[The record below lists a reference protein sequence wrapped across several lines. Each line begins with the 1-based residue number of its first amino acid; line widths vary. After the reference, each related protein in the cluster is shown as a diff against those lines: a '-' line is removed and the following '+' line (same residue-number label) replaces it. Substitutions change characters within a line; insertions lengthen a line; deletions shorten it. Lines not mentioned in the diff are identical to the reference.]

1 MNMLTTP
8 SSSQKN
14 YRLLFYFILAWL
26 LINMLQA
33 CLIGL
38 DGDEA
43 YYWVYSRHLQWGYFD
58 HPPMVALSIK
68 LGELFG
74 HGWLFTRIGAI
85 LFSAATIYFGFK
97 ALPERLQNAKPYS
110 LVFASVLIFHIYSFV
125 TTPDSPL
132 LFFTALFFYAY
143 KRYLEK
149 ESVGNIIFLA
159 FSIIGMI
166 YSKYHGI
173 LPVFFTFLS
182 NPKLILKRSAWV
194 IVILA
199 TAAFLPHLWWQYQND
214 WPTVRY
220 HLFERSQGSY
230 KLEKTGN
237 YILGQLL
244 VLGPFTTIVA
254 LIFLLKKRI
263 KGDTYFRAHIF
274 TFFGIL
280 LFFLLN
286 SFKKNIEPHWT
297 LTAGISFVVLALDLL
312 ERSTDKFRQLFF
324 WLASANIILILL
336 VRVLLAV
343 PNTPAKN
350 LDRFQVQ
357 VYSQSWADS
366 LYKHAAGTPVVF
378 VDNYHYPSIYAY
390 YHPDQLST
398 SYSTVYYR
406 KSIYNFQSQEAFN
419 NKTVYTVRKMK
430 IADDDI
436 EVKSNY
442 VPTFL
447 HKVDSFKA
455 ITGLKIYWLN
465 NLNAG
470 NKNQQVVA
478 RIELSNPMSY
488 SVNGN
493 NLFLNYTFFK
503 SKSEFKTSENIPLP
517 EKELLPGYKKL
528 IDVDILFPKEAG
540 TYKLIFSFDQPWVGP
555 TFSSPFYEIEV
566 K

>member
-1 MNMLTTP
+1 M
-8 SSSQKN
+8 
-14 YRLLFYFILAWL
+14 
-26 LINMLQA
+26 LINVLQS

-74 HGWLFTRIGAI
+74 HGWLFTRLGAI

-97 ALPERLQNAKPYS
+97 ALPERLQIAKPYI

-125 TTPDSPL
+125 TTPDAPL

-149 ESVGNIIFLA
+149 ENLVNVLFLSL
-159 FSIIGMI
+159 SIIGMI

-182 NPKLILKRSAWV
+182 NPKLILKKSAWIV
-194 IVILA
+194 VILT

-244 VLGPFTTIVA
+244 IFGPFTTVVAIV
-254 LIFLLKKRI
+254 LFLKKRI
-263 KGDTYFRAHIF
+263 KVDVYFRAHVF

-297 LTAGISFVVLALDLL
+297 LTAGISFVVLTLDLL
-312 ERSTDKFRQLFF
+312 DRSTDKFKRVFF
-324 WLASANIILILL
+324 WLVAANIFLILL
-336 VRVLLAV
+336 VRVLLAI
-343 PNTPAKN
+343 PDTPAKK

-357 VYSQSWADS
+357 IYSQSWADS

-398 SYSTVYYR
+398 SYSTVYFR
-406 KSIYNFQSQEAFN
+406 KSDYVFKNQEAFN
-419 NKTVYTVRKMK
+419 NKTVYTVRKIKM
-430 IADDDI
+430 AEDDI

-447 HKVDSFKA
+447 HRVDSFRA
-455 ITGLKIYWLN
+455 ISGLKISWLN
-465 NLNAG
+465 EKNTAG
-470 NKNQQVVA
+470 KNRKLLANIQ
-478 RIELSNPMSY
+478 LSNPMKY
-488 SVNGN
+488 SIDGK

-503 SKSEFKTSENIPLP
+503 SKSEFKTSENIPLS
-517 EKELLPGYKKL
+517 EKELSPGYKKT
-528 IDVDILFPKEAG
+528 IDINVNFPAEPG
-540 TYKLIFSFDQPWVGP
+540 NYRLIFSFDQPWLGP
-555 TFSSPFYEIEV
+555 TFASPFYEVEV

>member
-1 MNMLTTP
+1 MEMLTT

-26 LINMLQA
+26 LVNVLQA
-33 CLIGL
+33 CLIGM

-74 HGWLFTRIGAI
+74 HGWLFTRSGAI

-97 ALPERLQNAKPYS
+97 ALPDRLQNVKPYI
-110 LVFASVLIFHIYSFV
+110 LVFTSVLIFHIYSFV

-149 ESVGNIIFLA
+149 ENIGRVLFLTL
-159 FSIIGMI
+159 SIIGMI

-182 NPKLILKRSAWV
+182 NPKLVFKRSAWMV
-194 IVILA
+194 VILV

-214 WPTVRY
+214 WPTFRY

-230 KLEKTGN
+230 KIEKTAN

-244 VLGPFTTIVA
+244 ILGPFTTIVA

-263 KGDTYFRAHIF
+263 KADVYFRAHVF

-297 LTAGISFVVLALDLL
+297 LTAGISFVVLTLDLL
-312 ERSTDKFRQLFF
+312 ERSSEKLKRIFF
-324 WLASANIILILL
+324 WLATANIILIFL
-336 VRVLLAV
+336 VRILLAI
-343 PNTPAKN
+343 PDTPAKK

-406 KSIYNFQSQEAFN
+406 KSNYTFQNQEAFN
-419 NKTVYTVRKMK
+419 NKTVYTVRKIKM
-430 IADDDI
+430 ADDDI
-436 EVKSNY
+436 EVKSSY

-455 ITGLKIYWLN
+455 ISGLKISWLN
-465 NLNAG
+465 QLKTV
-470 NKNQQVVA
+470 NKNTRGVV
-478 RIELSNPMSY
+478 RIELTNPMNY
-488 SVNGN
+488 AIDGK

-503 SKSEFKTSENIPLP
+503 SKSEFKNSENIHLS
-517 EKELLPGYKKL
+517 EKELSPGYKKT
-528 IDVDILFPKEAG
+528 IDINISFPTETG
-540 TYKLIFSFDQPWVGP
+540 NCRMIFSFDQPWLGP
-555 TFSSPFYEIEV
+555 TFASPFYEIEV

>member
-1 MNMLTTP
+1 MEMLTT

-26 LINMLQA
+26 LINVLQS

-74 HGWLFTRIGAI
+74 HGWLFTRLGAI

-97 ALPERLQNAKPYS
+97 ALPERLQIAKPYI

-125 TTPDSPL
+125 TTPDAPL

-149 ESVGNIIFLA
+149 ENLVNVLFLSL
-159 FSIIGMI
+159 SIIGMI

-182 NPKLILKRSAWV
+182 NPKLILKKSAW
-194 IVILA
+194 IVVVLT

-237 YILGQLL
+237 YVLGQLL
-244 VLGPFTTIVA
+244 ILGPFTTVVAIV
-254 LIFLLKKRI
+254 LLLKKRI
-263 KGDTYFRAHIF
+263 KGDTYFRAHVF

-297 LTAGISFVVLALDLL
+297 LTAGISFVVLTLDLL
-312 ERSTDKFRQLFF
+312 NRSTDKFRQLFF
-324 WLASANIILILL
+324 WLSSANIFLILL
-336 VRVLLAV
+336 VRLLLAI
-343 PNTPAKN
+343 PDTPAKK

-357 VYSQSWADS
+357 IYSQSWADS

-398 SYSTVYYR
+398 SYSTVYLR
-406 KSIYNFQSQEAFN
+406 KSDYVFKNQEAFN
-419 NKTVYTVRKMK
+419 NKTVYTVRKIKM
-430 IADDDI
+430 AEDDI

-455 ITGLKIYWLN
+455 ISGLKILWVN
-465 NLNAG
+465 PSKTG
-470 NKNQQVVA
+470 NKNNQITA
-478 RIELSNPMSY
+478 RIELSNPMNY
-488 SVNGN
+488 AIDGK

-503 SKSEFKTSENIPLP
+503 SKSDFKTSENIPLS
-517 EKELLPGYKKL
+517 EKELSPGYKKTM
-528 IDVDILFPKEAG
+528 DINVYFPAEPGK
-540 TYKLIFSFDQPWVGP
+540 YKLIFSFDQPWLGP
-555 TFSSPFYEIEV
+555 TFASPFYEIEV

>member
-1 MNMLTTP
+1 MNMLNT

-14 YRLLFYFILAWL
+14 YRLLLYFILAWFF
-26 LINMLQA
+26 INIVQA
-33 CLIGL
+33 CSIGL

-97 ALPERLQNAKPYS
+97 ALPERLQNAKQYI

-125 TTPDSPL
+125 TTPDAPL

-143 KRYLEK
+143 KRYVEK
-149 ESVGNIIFLA
+149 ENLTNILFLA
-159 FSIIGMI
+159 LSIIGMI

-173 LPVFFTFLS
+173 LPVFLTFLS

-194 IVILA
+194 VVILTTA
-199 TAAFLPHLWWQYQND
+199 TFTPHLWWQYQND

-230 KLEKTGN
+230 KIEKTGN

-244 VLGPFTTIVA
+244 ILGPFTTVVA
-254 LIFLLKKRI
+254 LVLLLKNRI
-263 KGDTYFRAHIF
+263 KGDVYFRAHAF

-297 LTAGISFVVLALDLL
+297 LTAGISFVVLTLDLL
-312 ERSTDKFRQLFF
+312 ERSSDKIKRVFF
-324 WLASANIILILL
+324 GLASANIALIFLVRILL
-336 VRVLLAV
+336 AI
-343 PNTPAKN
+343 PNTPAKK

-357 VYSQSWADS
+357 IYSHSWADS
-366 LYKHAAGTPVVF
+366 LYKVAAGTPVVF

-406 KSIYNFQSQEAFN
+406 KSDYLFTNQEEFN
-419 NKTVYTVRKMK
+419 NKTVYTVRQ
-430 IADDDI
+430 IRRAEEDV

-455 ITGLKIYWLN
+455 ISGLKISWLKP
-465 NLNAG
+465 LKDG
-470 NKNQQVVA
+470 NKNSQGVA
-478 RIELSNPMSY
+478 RIELANPMKY
-488 SVNGN
+488 SIDGK

-503 SKSEFKTSENIPLP
+503 SKSEFKTSENISFA
-517 EKELLPGYKKL
+517 EKELSPGYKKTININL
-528 IDVDILFPKEAG
+528 SFPEESG
-540 TYKLIFSFDQPWVGP
+540 RYKLIFSFDQPLLGP
-555 TFSSPFYEIEV
+555 TFASPFYEIEV

>member
-1 MNMLTTP
+1 MQTT

-26 LINMLQA
+26 LMNMLQA
-33 CLIGL
+33 CFLGL

-74 HGWLFTRIGAI
+74 HGWLFTRLGAI
-85 LFSAATIYFGFK
+85 LFSAATVYFGFK
-97 ALPERLQNAKPYS
+97 ALPERLQKTKEYIF
-110 LVFASVLIFHIYSFV
+110 VFASVVFFHIYGFV
-125 TTPDSPL
+125 TTPDAPL

-149 ESVGNIIFLA
+149 ENVAHVLFLA
-159 FSIIGMI
+159 FSIVGMI
-166 YSKYHGI
+166 YSKYHGV
-173 LPVFFTFLS
+173 LPVFFTLLS
-182 NPKLILKRSAWV
+182 NPKLVLRRSAW
-194 IVILA
+194 IVMILA

-230 KLEKTGN
+230 KIEKTAN

-244 VLGPFTTIVA
+244 ILGPFTTIVT
-254 LIFLLKKRI
+254 LVLLVKKRTR
-263 KGDTYFRAHIF
+263 GDVYFRAHVF

-280 LFFLLN
+280 IFFLLN

-297 LTAGISFVVLALDLL
+297 LTAAISFVVLTLDLL
-312 ERSTDKFRQLFF
+312 ERSTDKFKTIFF
-324 WLASANIILILL
+324 RLAAANIVLLLL
-336 VRVLLAV
+336 VRVLLAI

-366 LYKHAAGTPVVF
+366 LYKKAAGTPVVF

-406 KSIYNFQSQEAFN
+406 KSTYTFQNGEAFN
-419 NKTVYTVRKMK
+419 NKTVYIVRQSKM
-430 IADDDI
+430 ADGDI
-436 EVKSNY
+436 EVKSSY

-455 ITGLKIYWLN
+455 VSGLKISWLN
-465 NLNAG
+465 PLKEAS
-470 NKNQQVVA
+470 KNNQVTA
-478 RIELSNPMSY
+478 RIELSNPMNY
-488 SVNGN
+488 SIDGK

-503 SKSEFKTSENIPLP
+503 SKSEFKTSENIPLSK
-517 EKELLPGYKKL
+517 KELLPGYKKT
-528 IDVDILFPKEAG
+528 VDINISFPIEPG
-540 TYKLIFSFDQPWVGP
+540 TYRLIFSFDQPWLGP
-555 TFSSPFYEIEV
+555 TFASPFYEVEV

>member
-1 MNMLTTP
+1 METLTT

-14 YRLLFYFILAWL
+14 FRLLFYFILAWL
-26 LINMLQA
+26 LINVLQA

-74 HGWLFTRIGAI
+74 HGWLFTRLGAI

-97 ALPERLQNAKPYS
+97 ALPERLQNAKPYI

-125 TTPDSPL
+125 TTPDAPL

-143 KRYLEK
+143 KRYVEK
-149 ESVGNIIFLA
+149 ENVGNVLFLSL
-159 FSIIGMI
+159 SIIGMI
-166 YSKYHGI
+166 YSKYHGV

-182 NPKLILKRSAWV
+182 NPKLILKRSAWMV
-194 IVILA
+194 VA
-199 TAAFLPHLWWQYQND
+199 MTTAAFLPHLWWQYQND

-244 VLGPFTTIVA
+244 ILGPFTTIVA
-254 LIFLLKKRI
+254 IIFLLKKRMRS
-263 KGDTYFRAHIF
+263 DVYFRAHVF

-297 LTAGISFVVLALDLL
+297 LTAGISFVVLVLDLL
-312 ERSTDKFRQLFF
+312 ERSTDKLRKIFFR
-324 WLASANIILILL
+324 LATANIILIVL
-336 VRVLLAV
+336 VRVLLAI
-343 PNTPAKN
+343 PNTPAKRI
-350 LDRFQVQ
+350 DRLQVFI
-357 VYSQSWADS
+357 YSQSWADS
-366 LYKHAAGTPVVF
+366 LYKHVAGTPVVF

-398 SYSTVYYR
+398 SYSTVYFR
-406 KSIYNFQSQEAFN
+406 KSIYTLRNDEAFN
-419 NKTVYTVRKMK
+419 NKTVYTVRKFRV
-430 IADDDI
+430 ADDDI
-436 EVKSNY
+436 EIKTDY

-455 ITGLKIYWLN
+455 ISGLKILWLN
-465 NLNAG
+465 ETDTV
-470 NKNQQVVA
+470 NKNQEFVVNLQ
-478 RIELSNPMSY
+478 LSNPMKY
-488 SVNGN
+488 SINGK

-503 SKSEFKTSENIPLP
+503 SKSDFKTSENIPLL
-517 EKELLPGYKKL
+517 EKELSPAYKK
-528 IDVDILFPKEAG
+528 DINIKLSLPKEPG
-540 TYKLIFSFDQPWVGP
+540 TYKLIFSFDQPGLGP
-555 TFSSPFYEIEV
+555 TFASPFYEIDV

>member
-1 MNMLTTP
+1 MEMLTT

-14 YRLLFYFILAWL
+14 HRLLFYFILAWL
-26 LINMLQA
+26 LINVLQS

-74 HGWLFTRIGAI
+74 HGWLFTRLGAI
-85 LFSAATIYFGFK
+85 LFSVATIYFGFK
-97 ALPERLQNAKPYS
+97 ALPTSLQNVKQYV

-125 TTPDSPL
+125 TTPDAPL

-149 ESVGNIIFLA
+149 ENIANTLFLA
-159 FSIIGMI
+159 LSIIGMV

-182 NPKLILKRSAWV
+182 NPKLILRRSAW
-194 IVILA
+194 IVVVLTI
-199 TAAFLPHLWWQYQND
+199 AAFLPHLWWQYQND

-230 KLEKTGN
+230 KLEKTAN

-244 VLGPFTTIVA
+244 IFGPFTTIVA
-254 LIFLLKKRI
+254 IILLLKKRTRS
-263 KGDTYFRAHIF
+263 DVYFRAHVF

-297 LTAGISFVVLALDLL
+297 LTAGISFVVLTLGLL
-312 ERSTDKFRQLFF
+312 EQSTEKFKKIFL
-324 WLASANIILILL
+324 WLASANIFLILL
-336 VRVLLAV
+336 VRILLSI
-343 PNTPAKN
+343 PNTPAKK

-357 VYSQSWADS
+357 IYSQSWADS
-366 LYKHAAGTPVVF
+366 LYKYAAGTPVLF

-398 SYSTVYYR
+398 SYSTVYFR
-406 KSIYNFQSQEAFN
+406 KSDYIFKNQEAFN
-419 NKTVYTVRKMK
+419 NKTVYTVRKIKM
-430 IADDDI
+430 ADDDI

-455 ITGLKIYWLN
+455 ISGLKIAWLN
-465 NLNAG
+465 DVNTV
-470 NKNQQVVA
+470 NKNQVLVA
-478 RIELSNPMSY
+478 PLQLSNPMNY
-488 SVNGN
+488 AIDGK

-517 EKELLPGYKKL
+517 EKELSPGDKK
-528 IDVDILFPKEAG
+528 DICINISFPAEPG
-540 TYKLIFSFDQPWVGP
+540 TYRLIFSFDQPWLGP
-555 TFSSPFYEIEV
+555 TFASPFYEVEV

>member
-1 MNMLTTP
+1 MEMLTT

-26 LINMLQA
+26 VINILLA

-43 YYWVYSRHLQWGYFD
+43 YYWTYSRHLQWGYFD

-97 ALPERLQNAKPYS
+97 ALPERLQNTNRYL

-125 TTPDSPL
+125 TTPDAPL

-149 ESVGNIIFLA
+149 ENVGNVLFLA
-159 FSIIGMI
+159 LSIVGMI

-173 LPVFFTFLS
+173 LPVFFTFLC
-182 NPKLILKRSAWV
+182 NPRLALKRSAWIV
-194 IVILA
+194 IVLA
-199 TAAFLPHLWWQYQND
+199 TAVFLPHLWWQYQND

-230 KLEKTGN
+230 KIEKTIN

-244 VLGPFTTIVA
+244 ILGPFTTVVA
-254 LIFLLKKRI
+254 LVLLLKKRSR
-263 KGDTYFRAHIF
+263 GDAYLRAHVF

-280 LFFLLN
+280 IFFLLN
-286 SFKKNIEPHWT
+286 SFNKNIEPHWT
-297 LTAGISFVVLALDLL
+297 LTAGISFVVLAMDLL
-312 ERSTDKFRQLFF
+312 ERSTDKFKRIFF
-324 WLASANIILILL
+324 WLAAANIVLILL
-336 VRVLLAV
+336 ARILLAI

-357 VYSQSWADS
+357 VYSHSWADS
-366 LYKHAAGTPVVF
+366 LYKHAAGTPLVF

-390 YHPDQLST
+390 YYPDQLST

-406 KSIYNFQSQEAFN
+406 KSNYSFQNSEAFN
-419 NKTVYTVRKMK
+419 NRMVYTVRKIKM
-430 IADDDI
+430 AEDDI
-436 EVKSNY
+436 EVRSNY
-442 VPTFL
+442 VPAFL
-447 HKVDSFKA
+447 HRVDSFKA
-455 ITGLKIYWLN
+455 ISGLKISWLN
-465 NLNAG
+465 KINAIS
-470 NKNQQVVA
+470 KNQRLVA
-478 RIELSNPMSY
+478 SLELSNPMNY
-488 SVNGN
+488 SIDGKD
-493 NLFLNYTFFK
+493 LFLNYTFFK
-503 SKSEFKTSENIPLP
+503 SKSNFKTSENIPLL
-517 EKELLPGYKKL
+517 EKELSPGYKKD
-528 IDVDILFPKEAG
+528 IDISISFPTDPG
-540 TYKLIFSFDQPWVGP
+540 TYKLIFSFDQPWLGP
-555 TFSSPFYEIEV
+555 TFASSFYEIEV

>member
-1 MNMLTTP
+1 MKMLTP

-26 LINMLQA
+26 LVNVLQS

-43 YYWVYSRHLQWGYFD
+43 YYWVYSRQLQWGYFD

-74 HGWLFTRIGAI
+74 HGWLFTRLGAI
-85 LFSAATIYFGFK
+85 LFSVATIYFGFK
-97 ALPERLQNAKPYS
+97 ALPEKLQNAKTYI

-125 TTPDSPL
+125 TTPDAPL

-149 ESVGNIIFLA
+149 ENVANTLFLVLSV
-159 FSIIGMI
+159 IGMI

-194 IVILA
+194 VVVLT
-199 TAAFLPHLWWQYQND
+199 TAAFLPHLFWQYQND

-244 VLGPFTTIVA
+244 ILGPFTTIVA
-254 LIFLLKKRI
+254 IILLLKKRI
-263 KGDTYFRAHIF
+263 KGDIYSRAHVF

-297 LTAGISFVVLALDLL
+297 LTAGISFVVLTVDLL
-312 ERSTDKFRQLFF
+312 HKATGKLKRIFF
-324 WLASANIILILL
+324 WLASANIFLILL
-336 VRVLLAV
+336 VRVLLSL

-357 VYSQSWADS
+357 IYSQSWADS

-398 SYSTVYYR
+398 SYSTVYFR
-406 KSIYNFQSQEAFN
+406 KSDYVVKNQEAFN
-419 NKTVYTVRKMK
+419 NKTIYTVRKIKM
-430 IADDDI
+430 AEGDI

-455 ITGLKIYWLN
+455 ISGLKISWLN
-465 NLNAG
+465 PLKVSDRNTHTI
-470 NKNQQVVA
+470 A
-478 RIELSNPMSY
+478 RIELRNPMNY
-488 SVNGN
+488 SITGK

-517 EKELLPGYKKL
+517 EKELSSGYKKT
-528 IDVDILFPKEAG
+528 IDISVNFPVEPG
-540 TYKLIFSFDQPWVGP
+540 NYRLIFSFDQPWLGP
-555 TFSSPFYEIEV
+555 TFASPFYEIEV

>member
-1 MNMLTTP
+1 MEMLTT
-8 SSSQKN
+8 SSSEKN
-14 YRLLFYFILAWL
+14 YRLLFYFIFAWL
-26 LINMLQA
+26 LINVLQS

-43 YYWVYSRHLQWGYFD
+43 YYWVYSSHLQWGYFD

-74 HGWLFTRIGAI
+74 HGWLFTRLGAI

-97 ALPERLQNAKPYS
+97 ALPERLQNAKLYI

-125 TTPDSPL
+125 TTPDAPL

-149 ESVGNIIFLA
+149 ENFINIVFLA
-159 FSIIGMI
+159 LSIIGMI

-182 NPKLILKRSAWV
+182 NPKLIVKRSAWIV
-194 IVILA
+194 VILA
-199 TAAFLPHLWWQYQND
+199 TAAFLPHLFWQYQND

-244 VLGPFTTIVA
+244 ILGPFTTIVA
-254 LIFLLKKRI
+254 LVLLLKKRI
-263 KGDTYFRAHIF
+263 KADVYFRAHLF

-297 LTAGISFVVLALDLL
+297 LTAGISFVVLTLDLL
-312 ERSTDKFRQLFF
+312 ERSTDKIRRLFF
-324 WLASANIILILL
+324 RLASANIILIIL
-336 VRVLLAV
+336 VRILLAI
-343 PNTPAKN
+343 PNTPAKH

-398 SYSTVYYR
+398 SYSTVYFR
-406 KSIYNFQSQEAFN
+406 KSDYVFKNQQAFN
-419 NKTVYTVRKMK
+419 NKTVYTVRKIKM
-430 IADDDI
+430 AEDDF

-447 HKVDSFKA
+447 HRVDSFKA
-455 ITGLKIYWLN
+455 ITGLKILWLN
-465 NLNAG
+465 E
-470 NKNQQVVA
+470 KNTVSKKQKLLANIQ
-478 RIELSNPMSY
+478 LSNPMKY
-488 SVNGN
+488 SIDGE

-503 SKSEFKTSENIPLP
+503 SKSEFKTSENIPFS
-517 EKELLPGYKKL
+517 EKELSSRDKKTIDINVNFPAEPGNYR
-528 IDVDILFPKEAG
+528 
-540 TYKLIFSFDQPWVGP
+540 LIFSFDQPWLGP
-555 TFSSPFYEIEV
+555 TFASPFYEVEV

>member
-1 MNMLTTP
+1 MNMLNT

-14 YRLLFYFILAWL
+14 YRLLFYFISAWF
-26 LINMLQA
+26 LINILQA
-33 CLIGL
+33 CSIGL

-97 ALPERLQNAKPYS
+97 ALPERLQNAKQYI

-125 TTPDSPL
+125 TTPDAPL

-143 KRYLEK
+143 KRYVEK
-149 ESVGNIIFLA
+149 ENLTNILFLA
-159 FSIIGMI
+159 LSIIGMI

-194 IVILA
+194 VVILTTA
-199 TAAFLPHLWWQYQND
+199 TFIPHLWWQYQND

-230 KLEKTGN
+230 KIEKTGN

-244 VLGPFTTIVA
+244 ILGPFTTVVA
-254 LIFLLKKRI
+254 LVLLLKNRI
-263 KGDTYFRAHIF
+263 KGDVYFRAHAF

-297 LTAGISFVVLALDLL
+297 LTAGISFVVLTLDLL
-312 ERSTDKFRQLFF
+312 ERSSDKIKRVFF
-324 WLASANIILILL
+324 GLASANIALIFLARILL
-336 VRVLLAV
+336 AI
-343 PNTPAKN
+343 PNTPAKK

-357 VYSQSWADS
+357 IYSHSWADS
-366 LYKHAAGTPVVF
+366 LYKVAAGRPVVF

-406 KSIYNFQSQEAFN
+406 KSDYLFTNQEEFN
-419 NKTVYTVRKMK
+419 NKTVYTVRQ
-430 IADDDI
+430 IRRAEEDV

-455 ITGLKIYWLN
+455 ISGLKISWLKP
-465 NLNAG
+465 LKDG
-470 NKNQQVVA
+470 NKNSQGVA
-478 RIELSNPMSY
+478 RIELANPMKY
-488 SVNGN
+488 SIDGK

-503 SKSEFKTSENIPLP
+503 SKSEFKTSENISFA
-517 EKELLPGYKKL
+517 EKELSPGYKKTININL
-528 IDVDILFPKEAG
+528 SFPEESG
-540 TYKLIFSFDQPWVGP
+540 RYKLIFSFDQPLLGP
-555 TFSSPFYEIEV
+555 TFASPFYEIEV